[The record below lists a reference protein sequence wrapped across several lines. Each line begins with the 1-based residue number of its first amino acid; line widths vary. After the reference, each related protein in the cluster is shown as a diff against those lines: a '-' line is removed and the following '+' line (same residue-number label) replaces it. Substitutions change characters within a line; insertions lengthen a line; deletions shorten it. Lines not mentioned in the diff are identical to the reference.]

1 MANELIVKPKTIVGT
16 QTKKK
21 DVLSFY
27 GVPEMLDEIV
37 EKEKI
42 TLLNSLSCGT
52 VVMDSLNRLF
62 HAEDF
67 IVEIPS
73 GLRKMLQNGKATFD
87 KSMQNPGAFTPN
99 IKIEGR
105 YAGQAFI
112 VRKSD
117 PLAVTQSMSNLAM
130 MAMIQSVL
138 SKLDVIE
145 NKIEEVEQGQKND
158 RIGQIIGS
166 FKSFVDLF
174 PSFKTP
180 EELVNAAN
188 ATYLAMQ
195 GGMAQLHLQ
204 IDRERKKLD
213 NAPKNFWQALWNG
226 FRHPFHNDAAL
237 YQKSYEDFV
246 YDMQLYNRLILLSD
260 IVLHLKGDDKTI
272 ERNHSVIDE
281 YCNEYLDLAFRKTM
295 DYLMQ
300 GKTTAISNMLEYNIN
315 VRLALK
321 GVPMDDLFLDCDK
334 EDVKYLNFTQDGSK
348 EC

>member
-16 QTKKK
+16 QAKKK
-21 DVLSFY
+21 DILSFY

-204 IDRERKKLD
+204 IDAERKKLD

-226 FRHPFHNDAAL
+226 IRHPAYNDAIVH
-237 YQKSYEDFV
+237 QKNYEDFV
-246 YDMQLYNRLILLSD
+246 YDVQLYNRLILLSD
-260 IVLHLKGDDKTI
+260 IVLHLKGDDKTM
-272 ERNHSVIDE
+272 EKNHSVMSN
-281 YCNEYLDLAFRKTM
+281 YCNEWM
-295 DYLMQ
+295 DDKFKKGMEYLMHR
-300 GKTTAISNMLEYNIN
+300 KPIEISQILQYHKNIE
-315 VRLALK
+315 LALK
-321 GVPMDDLFLDCDK
+321 GVSVDNLCLECKKD
-334 EDVKYLNFTQDGSK
+334 DVKYLNYTQDGSE